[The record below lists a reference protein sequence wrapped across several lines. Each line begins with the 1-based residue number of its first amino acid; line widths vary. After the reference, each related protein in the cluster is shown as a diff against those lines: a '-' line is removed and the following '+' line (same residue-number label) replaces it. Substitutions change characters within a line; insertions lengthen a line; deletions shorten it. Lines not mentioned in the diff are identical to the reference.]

1 MSPPADTEH
10 RVAQHYAR
18 SDLEHTILEALVAS
32 GKDIER
38 LTPDDLSLVDEFHTG
53 GRQATVEL
61 ATQTGFGPTMQ
72 ILDIGCGIG
81 GPSRYFVAA
90 RGCRVTGID
99 LTGDYVHTAE
109 ALAKRVGLAER
120 VAYRQ
125 ASALALPF
133 KAATFDG
140 AYMMHVG
147 MNIED
152 KLALFA
158 EVRRVLK
165 AESLFAIYDVMR
177 TGEGEL
183 RHPLHWAATPET
195 SFVDGLPLYRLALD
209 ASGFEVVKKRNRRE
223 FAREA
228 FREAQACAA
237 TGTGPAPLGIHIL
250 MKADVAQKLANV
262 VSNLEQGLSRRSSL
276 SAAHDSNSGPGRP
289 YERID
294 LRASLPLQSSSCRYQ
309 GGLRS
314 TGVSAH
320 AQCRRISMP

>member
-18 SDLEHTILEALVAS
+18 SDLEHAILEALVAA

-61 ATQTGFGPTMQ
+61 ATQAGFGPRMH

-99 LTGDYVHTAE
+99 LTEDYVHVADS
-109 ALAKRVGLAER
+109 LAKRVGLAGR

-133 KAATFDG
+133 EAGAFDG

-152 KLALFA
+152 KPALFA

-165 AESLFAIYDVMR
+165 SGSLLAIYDVMR

-183 RHPLHWAATPET
+183 RYPLHWAATPET
-195 SFVDGLPLYRLALD
+195 SFVSGLSEYCRALD
-209 ASGFEVVKKRNRRE
+209 TGGFEIVKERNRHE

-228 FREAQACAA
+228 FREAQTRAA
-237 TGTGPAPLGIHIL
+237 SAAGSPPLGIHIL
-250 MKADVAQKLANV
+250 MKTDVAQKLANV
-262 VSNLEQGLSRRSSL
+262 ISNLEQGLIAPIEL
-276 SAAHDSNSGPGRP
+276 
-289 YERID
+289 IC
-294 LRASLPLQSSSCRYQ
+294 RAR
-309 GGLRS
+309 
-314 TGVSAH
+314 
-320 AQCRRISMP
+320 

>member
-1 MSPPADTEH
+1 MSPPADTER

-18 SDLEHTILEALVAS
+18 SDLEQAILEALIAS

-61 ATQTGFGPTMQ
+61 ATQAGFGSTMH

-81 GPSRYFVAA
+81 GPSRYFAVA

-99 LTGDYVHTAE
+99 LTEDYVHTAD
-109 ALAKRVGLAER
+109 ALAKRVGLAGR

-125 ASALALPF
+125 ASALSLPF
-133 KAATFDG
+133 EAGTFDG

-152 KLALFA
+152 KQALFA
-158 EVRRVLK
+158 EARRVLK
-165 AESLFAIYDVMR
+165 SESLFAIYDVMR
-177 TGEGEL
+177 TGDGEL
-183 RHPLHWAATPET
+183 RHPLHWATTPET
-195 SFVDGLPLYRLALD
+195 SFVDGLPQYRLALD
-209 ASGFEVVKKRNRRE
+209 ASGFEVVKESNRRE

-228 FREAQACAA
+228 FREAQARAA

-250 MKADVAQKLANV
+250 MKTDVAQKLANV
-262 VSNLEQGLSRRSSL
+262 ISNLERGLIAPIEL
-276 SAAHDSNSGPGRP
+276 
-289 YERID
+289 IC
-294 LRASLPLQSSSCRYQ
+294 RAR
-309 GGLRS
+309 
-314 TGVSAH
+314 
-320 AQCRRISMP
+320 